1 MLRRLVV
8 TALATTATAA
18 LAASPT
24 ALAASPLPLPP
35 LPLLDGGGTS
45 SSHDHLT
52 VTVTHNAETDGTYE
66 LECHPA
72 GGNHPQILQACDRLD
87 RLTTKRADLFAPV
100 PPDARCTMIYG
111 GGATARVTG
120 TWAGHPVDTTFSRR
134 NGCEMA
140 RWDTFVPL
148 LPGAR

>member
-18 LAASPT
+18 LAASPP
-24 ALAASPLPLPP
+24 ALAAAPLPLPP
-35 LPLLDGGGTS
+35 LPLLDSGDGN
-45 SSHDHLT
+45 HDHLT
-52 VTVTHNAETDGTYE
+52 VTVAHNGETDGTYE

-87 RLTTKRADLFAPV
+87 KLTTWGKDPFAPV
-100 PPDARCTMIYG
+100 SPRATCTMIYG
-111 GGATARVTG
+111 GDSTARVTG
-120 TWAGHPVDTTFSRR
+120 TWAGRPVDAEYNRH

-140 RWDTFVPL
+140 RWDAFVPV

>member
-18 LAASPT
+18 LAASP
-24 ALAASPLPLPP
+24 AASAAPLPLPP
-35 LPLLDGGGTS
+35 LPLLDGGGS

-52 VTVTHNAETDGTYE
+52 VTVAHNGETDGTYV

-87 RLTTKRADLFAPV
+87 RLTTGDKDPFAPV
-100 PPDARCTMIYG
+100 PPGAPCSMIDG
-111 GGATARVTG
+111 GRPTARVTG
-120 TWAGHPVDTTFSRR
+120 TWAGRPVDATYNRH
-134 NGCEMA
+134 NGCEIK
-140 RWDTFVPL
+140 RWNVFVPV

>member
-35 LPLLDGGGTS
+35 LPLLDGGTS
-45 SSHDHLT
+45 SSPDHLT

-87 RLTTKRADLFAPV
+87 RLTTRRADLFAPV

-120 TWAGHPVDTTFSRR
+120 TWAGRPVDTTFSRR